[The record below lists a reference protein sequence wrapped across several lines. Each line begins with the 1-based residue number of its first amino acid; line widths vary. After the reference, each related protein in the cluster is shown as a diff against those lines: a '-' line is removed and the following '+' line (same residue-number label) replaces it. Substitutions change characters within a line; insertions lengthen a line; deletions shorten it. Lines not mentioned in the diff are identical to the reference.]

1 MRGDWVSPLLNPLL
15 PVFPETQSH
24 SATRTS
30 LLIAGIPYKAEQFA
44 LCGSRAYSCSFND
57 RDEHM
62 FLFCVVWFDLFFV
75 CCFKGGRCPIALG
88 LSLKHSTI
96 LS

>member
-30 LLIAGIPYKAEQFA
+30 LLIAGIPYKAGQLA
-44 LCGSRAYSCSFND
+44 LCGSRAYSVELSVCGMIFKI
-57 RDEHM
+57 REH
-62 FLFCVVWFDLFFV
+62 FGFRTFRI
-75 CCFKGGRCPIALG
+75 K
-88 LSLKHSTI
+88 S
-96 LS
+96 